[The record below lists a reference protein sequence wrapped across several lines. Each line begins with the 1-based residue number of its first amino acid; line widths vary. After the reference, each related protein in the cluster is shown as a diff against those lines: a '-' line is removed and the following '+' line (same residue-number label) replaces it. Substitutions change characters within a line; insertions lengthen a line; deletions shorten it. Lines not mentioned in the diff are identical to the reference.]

1 MFAVKIQPA
10 VAGVGGGV
18 NVGVLLWLVLR
29 SVVFAGERIA
39 VDGREGILAQ

>member
-10 VAGVGGGV
+10 VAGGWGV

>member
-10 VAGVGGGV
+10 VAGGGV